1 MSYHVSRDEDDVDDV
16 DDGHSRLTLPEALPI
31 RFTTHTFP
39 LSAAVKDASGIPWG
53 VSITPFTQQQATDAA
68 MDSAS
73 TPMPSD
79 LVARCSTCFAY
90 INPYCVVS
98 RRWWRCSLCGAHVSL
113 RHAQP
118 TVATG
123 SDPERYR
130 QPHPLQKVPE
140 LIHQV
145 LDLELPFGPQE
156 TSSLHQYAAAE
167 ADRPPVYLALVDE
180 TGGAAF
186 LSAVSQAL
194 QRVVSTLPDHHCF
207 GLITFSDR
215 VGIFDVAAPLPLVR
229 FADIGAAATTA
240 DPSLEPGSA
249 AVDLADVVSVADLA
263 CPVGG
268 NRESMQRAAEALPSV
283 CSGGLE
289 YSAALRPRCTG
300 AVLQRVLE
308 LLLGCRG
315 AAAASAAP
323 PDATPTGFED
333 GFEFAGCHV
342 AVFLAGPVTAGIG
355 SESQVLHTAAAN
367 EPPTAAAA
375 AAAQRHYVALAAQ
388 AAPRGIAFSIWAA
401 PQDDGA
407 DCGLADMAP
416 LAMLT
421 GGGLHHHPL
430 TAEAT
435 HSHSSAA
442 ATPMTAAA
450 AAGETAA
457 VRRLVLAA
465 AAQAAEAAAYAALLR
480 VRCSTGFRVRQRGSR
495 RSSSSSGGSVANS
508 ALFADPQLD
517 SLWHLARCPANR
529 SVTLDFEFD
538 GVGELLSGSDEE
550 ARAPV
555 VQVAFAYTEACGGG
569 GGGGGSGG
577 GSGGGGGAQTSR
589 RRLRVVTVKCAA
601 SHDALEVADGAS
613 ASAIAACLLPKAVH
627 TMRTSGAAEAAALL
641 QEWAINLCCSIVE
654 AAAADAHASAHH
666 DAQQQQLPTS
676 AAAVAR
682 DPTIHLILQL
692 TYGLLHVLADAA
704 ASSSSSGG
712 GGGSVQLSDAAAAAL
727 HQLSALDPAM
737 LRLTLYPVMRAF
749 AADMSTA
756 LAAGLPLRRSS
767 ADASGPNPSSN
778 PNGRTP
784 CVLVVDAL
792 TRVHVHYAA
801 EALRRALPSPP
812 PRASLLGAWLSNR
825 AAMAGV
831 PPVEVELSSAATS
844 QLNFQKLLL
853 DDCAPTGMGVSG
865 FADFLAQV
873 VAGADAA
880 LAGQ

>member
-1 MSYHVSRDEDDVDDV
+1 
-16 DDGHSRLTLPEALPI
+16 
-31 RFTTHTFP
+31 
-39 LSAAVKDASGIPWG
+39 
-53 VSITPFTQQQATDAA
+53 
-68 MDSAS
+68 MDSTSA
-73 TPMPSD
+73 PMPSH

-118 TVATG
+118 TLATG

-156 TSSLHQYAAAE
+156 TASLHQHAAAE

-194 QRVVSTLPDHHCF
+194 QRVVSTLPDHLCF

-229 FADIGAAATTA
+229 FADIGAATASA
-240 DPSLEPGSA
+240 DPTLAPGSA

-315 AAAASAAP
+315 AGAASAAP
-323 PDATPTGFED
+323 PDATQTGFED

-342 AVFLAGPVTAGIG
+342 AVFLAGPATAGAG
-355 SESQVLHTAAAN
+355 SESQALHTAAKN
-367 EPPTAAAA
+367 ESPTAAAVA
-375 AAAQRHYVALAAQ
+375 AAAQRHYAALAAQ

-407 DCGLADMAP
+407 DCGLTNMAP
-416 LAMLT
+416 LAALT

-430 TAEAT
+430 TAEAA

-442 ATPMTAAA
+442 AAPMTATA

-465 AAQAAEAAAYAALLR
+465 AAQAVEAAAYAALLR

-495 RSSSSSGGSVANS
+495 SSSSSSGGSVASS

-569 GGGGGSGG
+569 GGSSG
-577 GSGGGGGAQTSR
+577 GSGGGGAQTAR

-601 SHDALEVADGAS
+601 SHDALEVVDGAS
-613 ASAIAACLLPKAVH
+613 ASAIAACLLPKVG
-627 TMRTSGAAEAAALL
+627 R
-641 QEWAINLCCSIVE
+641 V
-654 AAAADAHASAHH
+654 
-666 DAQQQQLPTS
+666 AQ
-676 AAAVAR
+676 
-682 DPTIHLILQL
+682 
-692 TYGLLHVLADAA
+692 
-704 ASSSSSGG
+704 
-712 GGGSVQLSDAAAAAL
+712 
-727 HQLSALDPAM
+727 
-737 LRLTLYPVMRAF
+737 
-749 AADMSTA
+749 
-756 LAAGLPLRRSS
+756 RRE
-767 ADASGPNPSSN
+767 G
-778 PNGRTP
+778 
-784 CVLVVDAL
+784 
-792 TRVHVHYAA
+792 
-801 EALRRALPSPP
+801 RRAL
-812 PRASLLGAWLSNR
+812 
-825 AAMAGV
+825 
-831 PPVEVELSSAATS
+831 SA
-844 QLNFQKLLL
+844 
-853 DDCAPTGMGVSG
+853 
-865 FADFLAQV
+865 
-873 VAGADAA
+873 
-880 LAGQ
+880 